1 MQPTQICN
9 AVDMM
14 HLDKSG
20 YKYIPEE
27 EYVAVHLLAFVI
39 NSYVHPDTPLHTSC
53 VHPEMSWDTTTTLA
67 ITGLWI

>member
-1 MQPTQICN
+1 MQVCN

-27 EYVAVHLLAFVI
+27 EWVTGHLLACI
-39 NSYVHPDTPLHTSC
+39 TDTYAHPDTPLHTSC